1 MGQLEI
7 DQFKIGSMREIRHLE
22 NVSFR
27 KKITS
32 EKESLRYLVKVN
44 YRINAFLAKNN
55 LGFTLFSLPDSTSN
69 KSWNELH
76 KLARPGFT

>member
-7 DQFKIGSMREIRHLE
+7 DYLKIGSFREMGHLE
-22 NVSFR
+22 NVLIR
-27 KKITS
+27 KKVTS
-32 EKESLRYLVKVN
+32 EKELLRYLVKAN
-44 YRINAFLAKNN
+44 YRINAILANNN